1 MQALGYRID
10 GLSTEEQEMKDAVL
24 YIKIDQELKDRISAQ
39 AEAEYRT
46 LTDLATQAI
55 LQYLEGA
62 TNG

>member
-1 MQALGYRID
+1 
-10 GLSTEEQEMKDAVL
+10 MKDAVL